1 MKFKFTKL
9 AALLLAGA
17 ALLASGCTDYEV
29 DIQKANQRIDQL
41 STELNNQVEA
51 LKTLLQTTYETIAN
65 HDADVQK
72 LEKADKD
79 LKDLIDALDLKKLD
93 KSEYQKLLDAIA
105 AAKAKLTALEYADED
120 FVNQVADLLVKM
132 DNAIKT
138 NAHNINEITKE
149 GGLLDQYLAQAKSY
163 TDGEIAKLEIRV
175 KKNED
180 ALKELNE
187 VVIPAIKSRLDELE
201 ALTDGGEEG
210 WKDADGN
217 PVTIKQY
224 IDGNVTVIWNAI
236 KALQKLTAG
245 DWKVDGKDA
254 TIKEYVD
261 HADQLLDTKIFSVIA
276 KAFGTEE
283 KMDEMKGTLLG
294 RIESLEALT
303 AGFPEG
309 VTIKQYIDAEVVKLQ
324 NQIDA
329 LDARVDVIDDALAFC
344 KKENADGTY
353 SYDLKGEFDKV
364 NERIDA
370 VIEWATELFSDI
382 YDKLYSALSRIQSIQ
397 YVPDYDDLKITTN
410 VALYT
415 QPGMEEGEV
424 VLIDQPTKLTY
435 QFLPAQYASAIAAEI
450 KKNIIAYGDYP
461 WTYEQLKNTNFTDK
475 LIAYFNVK
483 PVNTRA
489 EEAPA
494 AEPGFKI
501 IGIDKVDDT
510 TGEITFVVQP
520 VNVATATYLANG
532 LKPRYDLDLIFEG
545 YDEDTVLYNGYLY
558 NSGYGGYYED
568 WILAAKWDDDLH
580 DFVET
585 WPVYGQ
591 DPNNPQYDATSIAIW
606 DYQDLMQYQARTN
619 YAAQLVLYK
628 KEAIVEEDTES
639 IEFTGVDYENHLA
652 SPYNVLYPHT
662 FDMSIEPDPYKKL
675 DDDSVRPFTED
686 EIWQTLP
693 YSSLREGGVDAD
705 GNTVVPNIGEQ
716 PEQDPKGYRV
726 ILDQAVPAVVV
737 DGKEP
742 MTIEAA
748 LKAGYNVPAF
758 KTTFKEF
765 TYVDAAGEELSAA
778 KKENFVETNKVYAEI
793 EMNPKKLASSRK
805 LEVGDL
811 ITGTYDFTSALG
823 AFSAE
828 GYVTIT
834 KPQGKVLVSADIN
847 WEYAQDA
854 DQDHAV
860 YYEGAAKLYSH
871 DDEPVAIDEESAKVL
886 EQTLG
891 ITLADFSHK
900 TPDTV
905 TIKDSEGNAA
915 NVAITDVKIV
925 EGALFADFADFKWDE
940 TYTVT
945 AEYELDAAI
954 VIVEGKVKT
963 TDRDRTMMTVDLGSY
978 PFVLNGPDYDA
989 DSDTYTSKTKEFQQN
1004 LFDLFVAQKII
1015 NQATPKD
1022 YADATA
1028 FIGVETNGKE
1038 GHLEVVPT
1046 AKLDE
1051 GEVNS
1056 AFIVIADD
1064 NATLVLTSPQLKAN
1078 MDKAQTIYVTT
1089 YIGQKVEV
1097 VWTPT
1102 VDLPDYD
1109 FLHLTYYTFNTKESN
1124 GDFIQKRTYYKY
1136 KETDP
1141 VIWWTQ
1147 VNPSY
1152 FTGTYNAQQEK
1163 VSYRHALKQYDVAY
1177 INLAELA
1184 FNVVDEKDVPISDER
1199 IAAEKIVV
1207 DFDYATINPQ
1217 KALPTVDQITGAYEK
1232 YVNLWVT
1239 EHPTTV
1245 FYYRT
1250 NEEPY
1255 IQAYGKLGIKSGDTV
1270 FDLKTRFDRDKAPV
1284 AYPDMTKFNYK
1295 DYYMVRWTPFEDGV
1309 AEDFDIV
1316 LDENKIYREPLFK
1329 KMSLKDRRP
1338 NGVSYDVIKGGEW
1351 VVGNVTT
1358 FDPESSTPP
1367 TGGNGYIK
1375 DVAANT
1381 AYDIKTTFTYDDL
1394 KLPVNLRKL
1403 LSVKYYDAATNAF
1416 VDEQNADETLVPY
1429 IVYDYTSEVQFQGV
1443 VTIPVAVR
1451 LENPWQETITF
1462 DYKINIKGYND

>member
-1 MKFKFTKL
+1 MKVKFTKL

-41 STELNNQVEA
+41 NTELNNQVEA
-51 LKTLLQTTYETIAN
+51 LKSLLQTTYETIAN

-79 LKDLIDALDLKKLD
+79 LKDLIDALDSKKLD

-105 AAKAKLTALEYADED
+105 AAKAKLASLDYANED

-132 DNAIKT
+132 DAAIKA
-138 NAHNINEITKE
+138 NAHDINEITKE
-149 GGLLDQYLAQAKSY
+149 GGLLDQYLAQAKAY
-163 TDGEIAKLEIRV
+163 TDGEIKKLELRV
-175 KKNED
+175 KANED
-180 ALKELNE
+180 AIKNLNE
-187 VVIPAIKSRLDELE
+187 VVIPAIKDRLDALE

-210 WKDADGN
+210 WKDAEGN
-217 PVTIKQY
+217 PVTIKEY
-224 IDGNVTVIWNAI
+224 IDANVDVIMAAI
-236 KALQKLTAG
+236 KELQKLTAG
-245 DWKVDGKDA
+245 FPEGK

-261 HADQLLDTKIFSVIA
+261 EADQLLETKIFSVIA

-283 KMDEMKGTLLG
+283 KMKDMEGTLLG

-303 AGFPEG
+303 AGDWG
-309 VTIKQYIDAEVVKLQ
+309 GKTIKQYVDAEVEKLQ
-324 NQIDA
+324 NQLDA
-329 LDARVDVIDDALAFC
+329 VKARVDVIDDALAFC
-344 KKENADGTY
+344 KKVNEDGSY

-364 NERIDA
+364 NDRIDA
-370 VIEWATELFSDI
+370 VIEWAAELFADI

-410 VALYT
+410 VALFS
-415 QPGMEEGEV
+415 QPGMVETEDGV
-424 VLIDQPTKLTY
+424 VLIDQPTKMTY

-450 KKNIIAYGDYP
+450 KKNIIAYGDNP
-461 WTYEQLKNTNFTDK
+461 WTYEQLKNSNFTDK

-489 EEAPA
+489 EEAP
-494 AEPGFKI
+494 ETLPEFQI

-520 VNVATATYLANG
+520 KNVATATYLANG
-532 LKPRYDLDLIFEG
+532 LKPHYDLDLVYES
-545 YDEDTVLYNGYLY
+545 YDCGLFV
-558 NSGYGGYYED
+558 YGGSIYYYGSSTETD
-568 WILAAKWDDDLH
+568 WVMAAKWDDDLG
-580 DFVET
+580 DFVDT

-591 DPNNPQYDATSIAIW
+591 DPNNPQYRATTIPIW
-606 DYQDLMQYQARTN
+606 NYQDLMQFQARTN

-628 KEAIVEEDTES
+628 KEAIVEEEES

-662 FDMSIEPDPYKKL
+662 FDMVIPEDPYKKL
-675 DDDSVRPFTED
+675 DDGSVRLFTED
-686 EIWQTLP
+686 EQHQKLSYNTLRGVSVGTDPAHDPVP
-693 YSSLREGGVDAD
+693 YD
-705 GNTVVPNIGEQ
+705 
-716 PEQDPKGYRV
+716 YRI
-726 ILDQAVPAVVV
+726 ILDQAVPAVIV
-737 DGKEP
+737 DGKGP

-758 KTTFKEF
+758 KTTFEEF
-765 TYVDAAGEELSAA
+765 TYDKGTAAEVKE
-778 KKENFVETNKVYAEI
+778 ENFIATPKVYAEL
-793 EMNPKKLASSRK
+793 EMNPERSAALRKLAIGN
-805 LEVGDL
+805 V
-811 ITGTYDFTSALG
+811 ITGSYAFTSALG
-823 AFSAE
+823 SFGAA
-828 GYVTIT
+828 GDVTIT
-834 KPQGKVLVSADIN
+834 KEQGSIDVNAEIKWLYKYDADVDHSLFYDNTGTYSRPAVVITP
-847 WEYAQDA
+847 DA
-854 DQDHAV
+854 DQYAV
-860 YYEGAAKLYSH
+860 LGEK
-871 DDEPVAIDEESAKVL
+871 
-886 EQTLG
+886 LG
-891 ITLADFSHK
+891 ITLADFK
-900 TPDTV
+900 KATPKSVKVTNKAGETV
-905 TIKDSEGNAA
+905 TDLVIS
-915 NVAITDVKIV
+915 NVTIDGEKLT
-925 EGALFADFADFKWDE
+925 ADFAGYKWDE
-940 TYTVT
+940 TYTIV
-945 AEYELDAAI
+945 AVYELAYAEI
-954 VIVEGKVKT
+954 TVTGTLT
-963 TDRDRTMMTVDLGSY
+963 TVDRDRTIIEITLPDY
-978 PFVLNGPDYDA
+978 AIALNGADYDA
-989 DSDTYTSKTKEFQQN
+989 ASDTYTTKPEDGDF
-1004 LFDLFVAQKII
+1004 LDALYKKFIDQKII
-1015 NQATPKD
+1015 NEVAAAPD
-1022 YADATA
+1022 FANATA
-1028 FIGVETNGKE
+1028 FKGGDTGKE
-1038 GHLEVVPT
+1038 GHLTTYTKDVT
-1046 AKLDE
+1046 
-1051 GEVNS
+1051 NS
-1056 AFIVIADD
+1056 
-1064 NATLVLTSPQLKAN
+1064 P
-1078 MDKAQTIYVTT
+1078 YVTIGDDYAIFDQVKSADLYKIWKAGEPQVSYVT
-1089 YIGQKVEV
+1089 SYIGQVVKVIWNV
-1097 VWTPT
+1097 T
-1102 VDLPDYD
+1102 VDLPNYD
-1109 FLHLTYYTFNTKESN
+1109 FLHLTYYTFNTKEAN

-1136 KETDP
+1136 QETDP

-1152 FTGTYNAQQEK
+1152 FTGTYNDQQEK

-1184 FNVVDEKDVPISDER
+1184 FNVVDEKDQPISDER

-1207 DFDYATINPQ
+1207 DFDYATIDPQ
-1217 KALPTVDQITGAYEK
+1217 KALPKVDQITGAYEK

-1250 NEEPY
+1250 NEEPF

-1270 FDLKTRFDRDKAPV
+1270 FELPTRFDRAKAPV
-1284 AYPDMTKFNYK
+1284 AHPEIENFNYK

-1394 KLPVNLRKL
+1394 ELPVALRKL
-1403 LSVKYYDAATNAF
+1403 LSVKYYDAATNTYL
-1416 VDEQNADETLVPY
+1416 DKQNEAETLVPY